1 MADNGRRALLEGLSH
16 ELRAPLQTLLGQ
28 VDLLAGGAYGP
39 LTEEQNEA
47 VGSVQRSAEKILT
60 IANDVLEV
68 VRIEAGHE
76 EVLTSDVVLDELLE
90 REVEDARERA
100 VAKGLSLTLECP
112 TGLTVR
118 SDGAKLARIV
128 ANLLGNAIKYTQMGG
143 VTVRASATAIE
154 IEDTGIG
161 IPAEHLNKVFDA
173 YVRLDATQPGTGL
186 GLAIVRGLAR
196 LLDAKL
202 TMESE
207 TGRGTTVRVELA

>member
-1 MADNGRRALLEGLSH
+1 MVDNGRRALLEGLSH

-28 VDLLAGGAYGP
+28 IDLLAGGAYGP
-39 LTEEQNEA
+39 LTDEQNKA

-76 EVLTSDVVLDELLE
+76 EVLISDVVLDELLE

-112 TGLTVR
+112 SGLTVR

-128 ANLLGNAIKYTQMGG
+128 ANLLCNAIKYTQTGG
-143 VTVRASATAIE
+143 VTVRACATAIE
-154 IEDTGIG
+154 IADTGIG
-161 IPAEHLNKVFDA
+161 IPPESANEVFDA
-173 YVRLDATQPGTGL
+173 YVRLDATQPGAGL
-186 GLAIVRGLAR
+186 GLAIVRGLVR